1 MLFSNSATIELGET
15 VRDEIVT
22 SSVLKLQGGLNTLP
36 GSVFQGKGRMEL
48 RGAPTPPGTVRY
60 NVSGVCTGSVTLL
73 IARPARFTNTLA
85 VNTMGGSAILVLDP
99 EAAGFALWGDGL
111 RSVGSDIELN
121 YAGLQVPSLT
131 STSSSFGSIALHD
144 LKINNNGGSIDLS
157 DVVARSVKFDSY
169 GKASLILRRVEATTV
184 TNTGIL
190 SAWNSPRLANTLTN
204 SVQETSSTG
213 AGAPSVIIKGHT
225 TTQLRLDACAGG
237 AGQRR
242 LLAEEGV
249 AWELRVEAWPEGV
262 EAWPVRAEAWPEF
275 ELWKPATT
283 VVSVQVQGAAIECDN
298 AGSTGGIKTFDLS
311 SSIMRYHEDTG
322 ACTITAALVL
332 SGASSH
338 IQGSIIDGAISNL
351 TLAGGLSFSTTAPT
365 DASLTI
371 ENAQV
376 LSLGPI
382 TLKDATSLDITRGS
396 FTALPSSSINLKGV
410 LTRPVDETQALYVSS
425 NSFLSAYGE
434 IVLQAVF
441 VKSRAVDISGNA
453 SQAGVSYSGALTKA
467 FVSFWVKRYS

>member
-1 MLFSNSATIELGET
+1 
-15 VRDEIVT
+15 
-22 SSVLKLQGGLNTLP
+22 
-36 GSVFQGKGRMEL
+36 MEL

-60 NVSGVCTGSVTLL
+60 NVSGECLGDVTLL
-73 IARPARFTNTLA
+73 IARPARFTNPLSFLD
-85 VNTMGGSAILVLDP
+85 NHGLGGNHYKVFP
-99 EAAGFALWGDGL
+99 ETDTTRA
-111 RSVGSDIELN
+111 
-121 YAGLQVPSLT
+121 
-131 STSSSFGSIALHD
+131 IALHD
-144 LKINNNGGSIDLS
+144 LRIVNSGGKIDLS
-157 DVVARSVKFDSY
+157 DLVVHSVNFQSE
-169 GKASLILRRVEATTV
+169 GASSLLVEATTV

-204 SVQETSSTG
+204 LAGDYGATG

-225 TTQLRLDACAGG
+225 TTQLRLDACGSAGG

-262 EAWPVRAEAWPEF
+262 EAWPVRAEAWPAF
-275 ELWKPATT
+275 EPWKPATT

-298 AGSTGGIKTFDLS
+298 AGSTGGIKTLDLS
-311 SSIMRYHEDTG
+311 SSIMRYREDTG

-371 ENAQV
+371 QNAKV

-425 NSFLSAYGE
+425 NSFLSAYG
-434 IVLQAVF
+434 
-441 VKSRAVDISGNA
+441 
-453 SQAGVSYSGALTKA
+453 
-467 FVSFWVKRYS
+467 